1 MQLLI
6 LHHLIGRFMLVYEE
20 RNFIHVTLG
29 TDILE
34 IVIEYIVD
42 YLLSRDED
50 EVIAEVIHKGWDPF
64 TVRSRVDKSVMSAIL

>member
-1 MQLLI
+1 
-6 LHHLIGRFMLVYEE
+6 MLVYEE

-34 IVIEYIVD
+34 IVIDYIVD

-64 TVRSRVDKSVMSAIL
+64 T